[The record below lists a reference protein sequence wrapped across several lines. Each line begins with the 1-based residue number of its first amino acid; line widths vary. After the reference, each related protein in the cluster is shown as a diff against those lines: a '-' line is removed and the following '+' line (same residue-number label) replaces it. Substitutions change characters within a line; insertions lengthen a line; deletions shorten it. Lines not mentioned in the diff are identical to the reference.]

1 MKKNR
6 NIEDII
12 TAIFTVSFLMFLFYG
27 FKYFAGFEYASKVD
41 ALIIT
46 ILAINIF
53 GGVLYFFYR
62 FIKWMVIKI
71 AKFVEFL
78 DNKLDGK

>member
-1 MKKNR
+1 MNKNR
-6 NIEDII
+6 LVEV
-12 TAIFTVSFLMFLFYG
+12 TVTVIFIGSLLLYLFFG
-27 FKYFAGFEYASKVD
+27 FWYFAGFEYASKVD

>member
-62 FIKWMVIKI
+62 FIKWMGLKI
-71 AKFVEFL
+71 A
-78 DNKLDGK
+78 